1 MYHPITTT
9 FTNGYYSVPDNIHD
23 STLNKKEQDDSFN
36 QGLLLT
42 SVYYPNNHQHQLS
55 ANTSN
60 ASYYSRH
67 SYPYDYSTYS
77 PSSASNASLSPTD
90 STSYDFYPQFMDD
103 HYFFQTDSIFKNE
116 EWTLDSLLSSTE
128 PVTKTNDVRPYPCH
142 LCRRA
147 FARKHDLQRHIRV
160 HTGDKPYS
168 CPCCKK
174 AFARTDALK
183 RHLRMEE
190 HCRTSHEVLNMKKN
204 GRHFRNLKIH
214 TTT

>member
-9 FTNGYYSVPDNIHD
+9 FTNDCYSVPD
-23 STLNKKEQDDSFN
+23 SKKEQEDSFN

-42 SVYYPNNHQHQLS
+42 SVYYPNNHRLPD
-55 ANTSN
+55 TSIH
-60 ASYYSRH
+60 ASYSH
-67 SYPYDYSTYS
+67 HNSYPYDCSTYS

-103 HYFFQTDSIFKNE
+103 HFFQTDSIFKNE
-116 EWTLDSLLSSTE
+116 EWTLDSLLSTE

-190 HCRTSHEVLNMKKN
+190 QCRTSHEVLNMKKN
-204 GRHFRNLKIH
+204 GGRHFRNLKIH
-214 TTT
+214 TT

>member
-9 FTNGYYSVPDNIHD
+9 FTNDYYFVPDNNIHD
-23 STLNKKEQDDSFN
+23 PTWSEKEQEDSFN
-36 QGLLLT
+36 QSLLLT
-42 SVYYPNNHQHQLS
+42 SVYYPNNNQLPDT
-55 ANTSN
+55 NN
-60 ASYYSRH
+60 HASYSHH
-67 SYPYDYSTYS
+67 SYPYDCSSYS
-77 PSSASNASLSPTD
+77 PSSASNSSLSPTD
-90 STSYDFYPQFMDD
+90 SASYDFYPQFMDD
-103 HYFFQTDSIFKNE
+103 HFFQTDSIFKNE
-116 EWTLDSLLSSTE
+116 EWTLDSLLSTE

-190 HCRTSHEVLNMKKN
+190 QCRTSQEVLDMKKN
-204 GRHFRNLKIH
+204 GGRHFRNLKIH
-214 TTT
+214 TT

>member
-1 MYHPITTT
+1 MYHPITT
-9 FTNGYYSVPDNIHD
+9 FTNDYYSVRDNNNNIHD
-23 STLNKKEQDDSFN
+23 TTPNMIIKKEQDYSFN

-42 SVYYPNNHQHQLS
+42 SFYYPNNHQLP
-55 ANTSN
+55 NTSN
-60 ASYYSRH
+60 ASHSRH
-67 SYPYDYSTYS
+67 NYTYDCATYS
-77 PSSASNASLSPTD
+77 PSSTSNSSLSPTD
-90 STSYDFYPQFMDD
+90 STAYDFYPQFMDD
-103 HYFFQTDSIFKNE
+103 HFFPTDSIFKNE
-116 EWTLDSLLSSTE
+116 EWILDSLLPTE

-204 GRHFRNLKIH
+204 GGRHFRNLKIH
-214 TTT
+214 TT